1 VPNTRGQGNCDTD
14 HRTLFGTMLRYKV
27 HLPVS
32 SASPMPTRTFSSFEA
47 FFAANLHSDLRG
59 MVLGRRRENW
69 VMTQLAINKLSVQ
82 WGRAGSSV
90 VVEGAAKPGG
100 VSFFLPTQSPVGIS
114 GNGHRLDESSLVINQ
129 TGDEFCIANDSSR
142 PWFSVYVPYE
152 TLAGGDATTPVPSMH
167 GFVQVPL
174 ARIQRF
180 RSVIGQFD
188 EAVHRAFADFE
199 SAAAQ
204 TAAEQKLVPEI
215 RSLLAVPQEVEP
227 MHGRHSIPRRQIV
240 HTSMDFVDQH
250 VGEYLSV
257 AQLATAAGV
266 SERTLRDAFQH
277 CFGLAP
283 VRYLNRR
290 TLHQVRSAL
299 KAADPSLATV
309 TQVATQFGVWELG
322 RFARD
327 YRNLF
332 GELPSATLRH

>member
-1 VPNTRGQGNCDTD
+1 
-14 HRTLFGTMLRYKV
+14 
-27 HLPVS
+27 
-32 SASPMPTRTFSSFEA
+32 MPTRTFSTFEA

-59 MVLGRRRENW
+59 MVLGRRREDW
-69 VMTQLAINKLSVQ
+69 VMTQLVVNRLSVQ

-100 VSFFLPTQSPVGIS
+100 VSIFLPTESPLGVS
-114 GNGHRLDESSLVINQ
+114 GNGHRLDETSLMINQ

-152 TLAGGDATTPVPSMH
+152 TLAGAGGDTTTPVPFMH

-174 ARIQRF
+174 ARIRRF
-180 RSVIGQFD
+180 RSVIGQFG
-188 EAVHRAFADFE
+188 EAVHRVATNFE
-199 SAAAQ
+199 STAAQ
-204 TAAEQKLVPEI
+204 MAAEQKLVPEV
-215 RSLLAVPQEVEP
+215 RNLLAVPQEVEP
-227 MHGRHSIPRRQIV
+227 MHGRHAIPRRQIV
-240 HTSMDFVDQH
+240 RTSMDFVDQH

-257 AQLATAAGV
+257 EQLAAAAGV

-290 TLHQVRSAL
+290 TLHQVRGAL
-299 KAADPSLATV
+299 KAADPSVATV
-309 TQVATQFGVWELG
+309 TKVATEFGIWELG

-327 YRNLF
+327 YQNLF
-332 GELPSATLRH
+332 GELPSETLRH

>member
-1 VPNTRGQGNCDTD
+1 
-14 HRTLFGTMLRYKV
+14 
-27 HLPVS
+27 
-32 SASPMPTRTFSSFEA
+32 MPTRTFSTFEA

-59 MVLGRRRENW
+59 MILGRRREDW
-69 VMTQLAINKLSVQ
+69 VMTQLAINTLSVQ

-100 VSFFLPTQSPVGIS
+100 VSIFLPTQSPIGVS
-114 GNGHRLDESSLVINQ
+114 GNGHRLDVSSLMINQ

-174 ARIQRF
+174 PRVQRF
-180 RSVIGQFD
+180 RSVIGQFG
-188 EAVHRAFADFE
+188 EAVHQVAASFD

-204 TAAEQKLVPEI
+204 RAAEQKLVPEV

-227 MHGRHSIPRRQIV
+227 MHGRHSIPPRKIV
-240 HTSMDFVDQH
+240 RTSMDFVDQH

-332 GELPSATLRH
+332 GELPSETLRH